1 MGLISR
7 VSSRT
12 YRESK
17 RAMKSTL
24 VKCMTPKQT
33 MGLVQSTVHDNR
45 RFQPGKQIHSQNLE
59 EARKN
64 VRSLYRSYIRSVP
77 YIMTTFKV
85 AKLTEKQLY
94 SVLREEFTK
103 HGNVTDPRVIDMLV
117 IKGKI
122 ELQEQVEL
130 WQQRTHFYRRF
141 QETTKKN
148 PDSFM
153 GKFLTQKN
161 F

>member
-12 YRESK
+12 YRSLANAK
-17 RAMKSTL
+17 MKSAILTTSARF
-24 VKCMTPKQT
+24 MTPKQT
-33 MGLVQSTVHDNR
+33 MGLVQATVQDNK

-64 VRSLYRSYIRSVP
+64 VRSLYRSYVRSVP

-103 HGNVTDPRVIDMLV
+103 HGNVSDPRVVDMLV
-117 IKGKI
+117 IKGRK
-122 ELQEQVEL
+122 LPRCQPFRPLV
-130 WQQRTHFYRRF
+130 RH
-141 QETTKKN
+141 
-148 PDSFM
+148 
-153 GKFLTQKN
+153 
-161 F
+161 

>member
-1 MGLISR
+1 
-7 VSSRT
+7 
-12 YRESK
+12 
-17 RAMKSTL
+17 MKSAILATSARF
-24 VKCMTPKQT
+24 MTPRQT
-33 MGLVQSTVHDNR
+33 MGLVQATVQDNK
-45 RFQPGKQIHSQNLE
+45 RFVPGRQIHSKNLE
-59 EARKN
+59 EARTE
-64 VRSLYRSYIRSVP
+64 VRSLYRSFVRSVP

-85 AKLTEKQLY
+85 AKLTEKQVY
-94 SVLREEFTK
+94 SVLREEFSK
-103 HGNVTDPRVIDMLV
+103 HGNVTDPRVVDMLV

-141 QETTKKN
+141 QETTKKT

>member
-12 YRESK
+12 YRELVEK
-17 RAMKSTL
+17 MKSAVLQTSARF
-24 VKCMTPKQT
+24 MTPRQT
-33 MGLVQSTVHDNR
+33 MGLVQATVSDNK

-59 EARKN
+59 EARRN

-94 SVLREEFTK
+94 SVIREEFNK
-103 HGNVTDPRVIDMLV
+103 HGNVTDPRVVDMLV
-117 IKGKI
+117 TKAKSNFKNKSNFGSR
-122 ELQEQVEL
+122 EL
-130 WQQRTHFYRRF
+130 
-141 QETTKKN
+141 
-148 PDSFM
+148 
-153 GKFLTQKN
+153 
-161 F
+161 

>member
-12 YRESK
+12 YREQDEVSYSNHK
-17 RAMKSTL
+17 RAIYDASTDHGSCPSDRTRQQ
-24 VKCMTPKQT
+24 KIRPR
-33 MGLVQSTVHDNR
+33 STNPLQKPRGSPNR
-45 RFQPGKQIHSQNLE
+45 SP
-59 EARKN
+59 
-64 VRSLYRSYIRSVP
+64 VRSVP

-85 AKLTEKQLY
+85 AKLTEAQIY
-94 SVLREEFTK
+94 SVLREEFSK
-103 HGNVTDPRVIDMLV
+103 HGNVTDPRVVDMLV

-141 QETTKKN
+141 QETTKKA

>member
-1 MGLISR
+1 
-7 VSSRT
+7 
-12 YRESK
+12 
-17 RAMKSTL
+17 MKSAVLQTSARF
-24 VKCMTPKQT
+24 MTPRQT
-33 MGLVQSTVHDNR
+33 MGLVQATVSDNK

-59 EARKN
+59 EARRN

-94 SVLREEFTK
+94 GVLREEFTK
-103 HGNVTDPRVIDMLV
+103 HGNVTDPRVVDMLV

-141 QETTKKN
+141 QETTKKQ
-148 PDSFM
+148 PDSFF

>member
-1 MGLISR
+1 MG
-7 VSSRT
+7 
-12 YRESK
+12 
-17 RAMKSTL
+17 MKSAILTTSERF
-24 VKCMTPKQT
+24 MTPRQT
-33 MGLVQSTVHDNR
+33 MGLVQATVQDNK

-59 EARKN
+59 EARRN

-94 SVLREEFTK
+94 SVIREEFNK
-103 HGNVTDPRVIDMLV
+103 HGNVTDPRVVDLLV

-130 WQQRTHFYRRF
+130 WQQKLIFTD
-141 QETTKKN
+141 
-148 PDSFM
+148 DSR
-153 GKFLTQKN
+153 KP
-161 F
+161 